1 MQVGMDVIDS
11 AGERF
16 PPDSSSNSADPLKM
30 EIIQLTR
37 NHTAN
42 PSSDDQHVLIIRVMV
57 VAEYTLNKR

>member
-11 AGERF
+11 AGETF

-30 EIIQLTR
+30 EITHR
-37 NHTAN
+37 KHTTN
-42 PSSDDQHVLIIRVMV
+42 PSSEDQHVLIIRVMV